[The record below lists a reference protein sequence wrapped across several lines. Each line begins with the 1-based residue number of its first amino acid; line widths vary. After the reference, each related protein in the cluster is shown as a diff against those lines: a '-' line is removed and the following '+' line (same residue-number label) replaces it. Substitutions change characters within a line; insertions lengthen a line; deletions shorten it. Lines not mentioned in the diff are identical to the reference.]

1 VIGSA
6 KLGAALLALIGVV
19 GVASPALAHQL
30 GRSYCTV
37 TTVPG
42 GLDVVV
48 ETSFEHL
55 APILAPDPVLSDAD
69 IVHATPGLHSA
80 LAKAVTAQSAGA
92 PCSSEAGSPEF
103 VTAEGQR
110 AARVLLRFSC
120 PPGPITLKN
129 VWRFDV
135 DPKSEVVCAIDGS
148 AWVFRVG
155 AEAREVGTP
164 PTLGQVLVSF
174 VKLGVHHVLSGIDHL
189 LFVVA
194 LLLAAARASRGQT
207 LLRGLREVAL
217 VVTGFTLGHSV
228 TLIAA
233 GSGWVAVEPRL
244 TESIIALSI
253 VAVAAENVLRRE
265 IRWRT
270 LTAGAFGLIHGFGF
284 ASVLAETELPRRGA
298 VWALLTFNLGIELGQ
313 LAVVALL
320 FVPLALSARRGW
332 YERRLLWPASIGIG
346 LLAAVW
352 LVKRAFGLQFA
363 GWLGA

>member
-1 VIGSA
+1 MIGSA

-55 APILAPDPVLSDAD
+55 APILAPDPVLIDAD

-217 VVTGFTLGHSV
+217 VVT
-228 TLIAA
+228 
-233 GSGWVAVEPRL
+233 
-244 TESIIALSI
+244 
-253 VAVAAENVLRRE
+253 ENVLRRE

-332 YERRLLWPASIGIG
+332 YERRLLWPASIVIG